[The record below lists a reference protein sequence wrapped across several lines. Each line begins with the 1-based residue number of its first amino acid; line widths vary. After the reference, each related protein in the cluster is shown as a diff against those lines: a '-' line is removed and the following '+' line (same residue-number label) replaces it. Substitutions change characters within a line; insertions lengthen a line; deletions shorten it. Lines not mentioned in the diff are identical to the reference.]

1 MTLRFNEHLLSR
13 DEVFTKIRSYAFI
26 WKYDLLLL
34 SQGKIFE
41 KIKQFFDVTW
51 RFDPPLSQ
59 AETFAKIR
67 QFCWRDMKIWT
78 VRIITGWNF
87 LKNMLDSTKSV
98 ENSHCLYYHGVKFP
112 KNNTVLLMWLEN
124 LACLIIPSWNFCK
137 KEGSFDDVTLKFK
150 PPILPRGKVSKKI
163 RPFLYIQLKTWPA
176 LLSRAE
182 AFAKN
187 KAVLMMSLEK
197 LNWLY
202 YEEVK
207 FFQKY
212 PKFNEVIWKYEFP
225 LLSRGKIFAK
235 SKAVLL
241 MWLENLTCSY
251 YHKRKLS
258 QK

>member
-1 MTLRFNEHLLSR
+1 
-13 DEVFTKIRSYAFI
+13 
-26 WKYDLLLL
+26 
-34 SQGKIFE
+34 
-41 KIKQFFDVTW
+41 
-51 RFDPPLSQ
+51 
-59 AETFAKIR
+59 
-67 QFCWRDMKIWT
+67 
-78 VRIITGWNF
+78 
-87 LKNMLDSTKSV
+87 
-98 ENSHCLYYHGVKFP
+98 
-112 KNNTVLLMWLEN
+112 
-124 LACLIIPSWNFCK
+124 
-137 KEGSFDDVTLKFK
+137 
-150 PPILPRGKVSKKI
+150 
-163 RPFLYIQLKTWPA
+163 
-176 LLSRAE
+176 
-182 AFAKN
+182 
-187 KAVLMMSLEK
+187 MMSLEK